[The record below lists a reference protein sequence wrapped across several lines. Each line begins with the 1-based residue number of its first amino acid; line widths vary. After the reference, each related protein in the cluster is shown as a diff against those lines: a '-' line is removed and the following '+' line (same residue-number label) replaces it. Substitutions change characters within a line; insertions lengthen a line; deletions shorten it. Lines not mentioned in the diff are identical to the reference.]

1 MVENQ
6 DGDVVVQRSGV
17 VVGVK
22 NDSIDLTNLR
32 GESFSRMATVPVS
45 SDDLEAGRIAAGTEI
60 EM

>member
-17 VVGVK
+17 VVGMK
-22 NDSIDLTNLR
+22 NDSIDLANL
-32 GESFSRMATVPVS
+32 GGKSFSCMATVPVS
-45 SDDLEAGRIAAGTEI
+45 SDDLEAVRVAAGTEI